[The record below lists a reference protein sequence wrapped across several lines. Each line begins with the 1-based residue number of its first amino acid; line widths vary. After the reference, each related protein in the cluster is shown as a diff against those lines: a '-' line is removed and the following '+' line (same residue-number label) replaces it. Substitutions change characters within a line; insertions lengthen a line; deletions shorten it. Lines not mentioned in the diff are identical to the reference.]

1 MRFFTPVRSVFWRS
15 LGSAFALAM
24 LLVGGHAG
32 AQTEPTMDQV
42 YAAAKSGQLDQAQ
55 TMIQQVLIGHPNSA
69 KAHYVQAEIAARQGQ
84 LPRAREALA
93 NAERLAP
100 GLPFTKAESVQA
112 LRTQLGGSASAAP
125 AAAKAAPSDA
135 AAPAAQSL
143 PWGLIL
149 LLGGAGIALL
159 IFLVNR
165 AARPRPSVFGNS
177 MQTANSGLNGPQTFG
192 GQAPASYGPQ
202 GVAPYGPQGVAP
214 YGPQGGAPYGQQPYG
229 QQNGPQYAPNQG
241 PGMGGRIMGGV
252 ATGLAVGAGFMAAE
266 AIGRNLMGGEQGK
279 EASPPA
285 AAPDTPY
292 APSDVNA
299 DMGGQDFGIQD
310 SGSWDSGGGDVGG
323 SWD

>member
-1 MRFFTPVRSVFWRS
+1 MQFLNRTPSLVWRS
-15 LGSAFALAM
+15 LGSACALAM
-24 LLVGGHAG
+24 LLVWGAAV
-32 AQTEPTMDQV
+32 AQTEPTMDEV
-42 YAAAKSGQLDQAQ
+42 YGAAKSGQLDKAQ

-93 NAERLAP
+93 NAERFAP
-100 GLPFTKAESVQA
+100 GLPFAKAESVQA
-112 LRTQLGGSASAAP
+112 LRTQLGGGASAAP
-125 AAAKAAPSDA
+125 AAATAAPLDET
-135 AAPAAQSL
+135 APAAKSL

-149 LLGGAGIALL
+149 LFGGAGIALL

-165 AARPRPSVFGNS
+165 ASRPRPSVFGNA
-177 MQTANSGLNGPQTFG
+177 MPAANTGLNGPQTFG
-192 GQAPASYGPQ
+192 GQAPA
-202 GVAPYGPQGVAP
+202 P
-214 YGPQGGAPYGQQPYG
+214 YGPQGGMPYGQQQYG
-229 QQNGPQYAPNQG
+229 QPHGPQNGQQYAPNQG

-266 AIGRNLMGGEQGK
+266 AIGRNLMGGEEGK

-285 AAPDTPY
+285 AAPESHY
-292 APSDVNA
+292 APPDANA

-310 SGSWDSGGGDVGG
+310 SGSWDSGGGD

>member
-1 MRFFTPVRSVFWRS
+1 MPFFTPVRSVFWRS

-42 YAAAKSGQLDQAQ
+42 YAAAKSGQLDKAQ

-69 KAHYVQAEIAARQGQ
+69 KAHYVQAEIAARQNQ

-93 NAERLAP
+93 TAEKLAP
-100 GLPFTKAESVQA
+100 GLPFAKAESVQA
-112 LRTQLGGSASAAP
+112 LRTQLGDSASAAP
-125 AAAKAAPSDA
+125 AAAATGHAAEA
-135 AAPAAQSL
+135 TPATKSL

-149 LLGGAGIALL
+149 LFGGAGIALL

-165 AARPRPSVFGNS
+165 ASRPKPSVFDNP
-177 MQTANSGLNGPQTFG
+177 MPVANPGLNGPQAFG
-192 GQAPASYGPQ
+192 NQAP
-202 GVAPYGPQGVAP
+202 VP

-229 QQNGPQYAPNQG
+229 QPYTPNQG
-241 PGMGGRIMGGV
+241 PSMGGRIMGGV

-266 AIGRNLMGGEQGK
+266 AIGRNLMGGEHGSD
-279 EASPPA
+279 ASPHA
-285 AAPDTPY
+285 AAPETHY
-292 APSDVNA
+292 APPDTNA

-310 SGSWDSGGGDVGG
+310 SGSWDSGGGDSGG

>member
-1 MRFFTPVRSVFWRS
+1 MNRTPSLLWRS

-24 LLVGGHAG
+24 LLVWGAAV

-42 YAAAKSGQLDQAQ
+42 YAAAKSGQLDKAQ

-93 NAERLAP
+93 TAEKLAP
-100 GLPFTKAESVQA
+100 GLPFAKAESVQA
-112 LRTQLGGSASAAP
+112 LRTQLAGTAAAP
-125 AAAKAAPSDA
+125 AAATVAAPV
-135 AAPAAQSL
+135 AAPAPAAKSL

-149 LLGGAGIALL
+149 LFGGAGIALL

-165 AARPRPSVFGNS
+165 ASRPRPSVFDNA
-177 MQTANSGLNGPQTFG
+177 MPAANPGLNGPQAFG
-192 GQAPASYGPQ
+192 NQAP
-202 GVAPYGPQGVAP
+202 VP

-229 QQNGPQYAPNQG
+229 QQYAPNQG
-241 PGMGGRIMGGV
+241 TGMGGRIMGGV

-266 AIGRNLMGGEQGK
+266 AIGRNLMGGEEGK
-279 EASPPA
+279 EASA
-285 AAPDTPY
+285 AAPETHHAPPDT
-292 APSDVNA
+292 NA

-310 SGSWDSGGGDVGG
+310 SGSWDSGGGD

>member
-1 MRFFTPVRSVFWRS
+1 MHFMNRSPSLLWRS

-24 LLVGGHAG
+24 LLVWGAAV

-42 YAAAKSGQLDQAQ
+42 YAAAKSGQLDKAQ

-69 KAHYVQAEIAARQGQ
+69 KAHYVQAEIAARQNQ

-100 GLPFTKAESVQA
+100 GLPFAKAESVQA
-112 LRTQLGGSASAAP
+112 LRTQLAGTVSAAP
-125 AAAKAAPSDA
+125 AAATA
-135 AAPAAQSL
+135 AAPVAAPAPAAKPL

-149 LLGGAGIALL
+149 LFGGAGIALL

-165 AARPRPSVFGNS
+165 ASRPKPSVFDNA
-177 MQTANSGLNGPQTFG
+177 MPAANPGLNGPQAFG
-192 GQAPASYGPQ
+192 NQAP
-202 GVAPYGPQGVAP
+202 VP

-229 QQNGPQYAPNQG
+229 QQYAPNQG

-266 AIGRNLMGGEQGK
+266 AIGRNLMGGEHGS
-279 EASPPA
+279 EASPHA
-285 AAPDTPY
+285 AAPETHY
-292 APSDVNA
+292 APPDTNT

-310 SGSWDSGGGDVGG
+310 SGSWDSGGGDSGG

>member
-1 MRFFTPVRSVFWRS
+1 MPFFTPTRLVFWRS

-24 LLVGGHAG
+24 LLVGGKAV

-42 YAAAKSGQLDQAQ
+42 YATAKSGQLDKAQ

-69 KAHYVQAEIAARQGQ
+69 KAHFVQAEIAARQGQ

-93 NAERLAP
+93 TAEKLAP
-100 GLPFTKAESVQA
+100 GLPFAKAESVQA
-112 LRTQLGGSASAAP
+112 LRTQLAGSASAAP
-125 AAAKAAPSDA
+125 AAAASATAHAAEPV
-135 AAPAAQSL
+135 PAAKSL

-165 AARPRPSVFGNS
+165 AARPRPSVFG
-177 MQTANSGLNGPQTFG
+177 TGVPVANAGLNGPQTFG
-192 GQAPASYGPQ
+192 NQAP
-202 GVAPYGPQGVAP
+202 VP

-229 QQNGPQYAPNQG
+229 AQYAPNQG

-285 AAPDTPY
+285 AAPETHY
-292 APSDVNA
+292 APPDVNA

-310 SGSWDSGGGDVGG
+310 SGSWDSGGGDSGG